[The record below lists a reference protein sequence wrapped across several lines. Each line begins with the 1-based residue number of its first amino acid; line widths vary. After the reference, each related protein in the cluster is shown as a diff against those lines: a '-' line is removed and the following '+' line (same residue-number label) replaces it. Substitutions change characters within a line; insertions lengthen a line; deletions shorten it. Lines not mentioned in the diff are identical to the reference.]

1 MHEVRLRFECRNPA
15 AAKRALEPDVKND
28 KDAQT
33 ELKVEKNALIIR
45 LRSKKLSLL
54 KAIINSYISIISM
67 LDEAAE
73 IK

>member
-1 MHEVRLRFECRNPA
+1 MHEVRLRFECKNPA
-15 AAKRALEPDVKND
+15 AAKKALEPDIKND
-28 KDAQT
+28 DEART
-33 ELKVEKNALIIR
+33 ELSVEKAALVIT

-67 LDEAAE
+67 LEEAAK

>member
-1 MHEVRLRFECRNPA
+1 MHEVRLRFECKNPA
-15 AAKRALEPDVKND
+15 AAKKALEPDA
-28 KDAQT
+28 KDDEDART
-33 ELKVEKNALIIR
+33 ELKVEKGALVIT

-67 LDEAAE
+67 LDESAE

>member
-1 MHEVRLRFECRNPA
+1 MHEVRMRFECKNPA
-15 AAKRALEPDVKND
+15 AAKKALEPDIKND
-28 KDAQT
+28 DEART
-33 ELKVEKNALIIR
+33 ELSVEKAALVIT

-67 LDEAAE
+67 LEEAAK

>member
-1 MHEVRLRFECRNPA
+1 MHEVRLRFECKDPA
-15 AAKRALEPDVKND
+15 AAKRALEPDAKND
-28 KDAQT
+28 EDSQT
-33 ELKVEKNALIIR
+33 ELKAEKGALAIT

-67 LDEAAE
+67 LDESAQ